1 MRCRLPGPQ
10 LPAQTARRPVVAASA
25 PAANAATSSCRTC
38 IHAMRSS
45 RRRLSLKP
53 LRLSPVTPQMRV
65 TPALA
70 RVVGGR
76 SATGVIEFSGEF
88 GAGATAHSVIAASTV
103 WAASSKGY
111 FRAQLE
117 HERILDGRV
126 GIGTDHVLNVRLDRQ
141 PVVDLRQIGC
151 LDRGLGPVDRKS
163 LL

>member
-45 RRRLSLKP
+45 RRRLSLNP

-70 RVVGGR
+70 RVVARR
-76 SATGVIEFSGEF
+76 SAIVDIGFSGRAWEAS
-88 GAGATAHSVIAASTV
+88 GVAQLQSTREPAASAFSAV
-103 WAASSKGY
+103 RSKGY
-111 FRAQLE
+111 FHPQLK

-126 GIGTDHVLNVRLDRQ
+126 GIGANHVLNVWLDRQ
-141 PVVDLRQIGC
+141 PVVDL
-151 LDRGLGPVDRKS
+151 
-163 LL
+163 